1 MILDIIAIVI
11 IAYCIYSGMKKGL
24 IKGLFSSLTFVI
36 ALALTIGTVGAVT
49 EYVSE
54 TEFGKSI
61 YEATEIG
68 ILDHGGEENEGNFS
82 IPLIDT
88 ENLLNEAIETQEN
101 ISRSLGDLAA
111 KSLCAVALF
120 VGYFIIIKLV
130 VNILDA
136 VAKLPVLKTFNKIGG
151 ILAGAVN
158 AYIFMIILSCLLML
172 VSSTAMGET
181 IKAQLESSKIA
192 IWFYNNN
199 PIL

>member
-36 ALALTIGTVGAVT
+36 ALAVTIGTVGAVT

-61 YEATEIG
+61 YEATEIA
-68 ILDHGGEENEGNFS
+68 ILEHGGEDEGNFS

-101 ISRSLGDLAA
+101 ISRSLGDLAV

-120 VGYFIIIKLV
+120 VGYFIIIKLA

-151 ILAGAVN
+151 VLAGAVN